1 MAIVESLHN
10 PGVGKKGH
18 KATLHERKYMMAKAS
33 AAKEATVLEKIR
45 QRMKVVRAESADG
58 GDDFNIP
65 EFIDAFPVLN
75 AYLCEDTQKGTSRKG
90 ATVTLWVDD
99 LGLHAVVNDRDAKVK
114 AFFVSH
120 AMNSLWGDLEAFLL
134 SDDPD
139 WRSEAGTK
147 SRGRRRP

>member
-1 MAIVESLHN
+1 MAMVESLHRSVKILL
-10 PGVGKKGH
+10 GVKH
-18 KATLHERKYMMAKAS
+18 PLYERKHTMAKATTP
-33 AAKEATVLEKIR
+33 KEATTLEKIR
-45 QRMKVVRAESADG
+45 RRMKEVRATAAEG

-90 ATVTLWVDD
+90 ATITLWVDD

-120 AMNSLWGDLEAFLL
+120 AMNSLWGDLESFLL
-134 SDDPD
+134 SDTPD

-147 SRGRRRP
+147 ARGRSR

>member
-1 MAIVESLHN
+1 MAIVVNLHRRVKLEL
-10 PGVGKKGH
+10 GVNYP
-18 KATLHERKYMMAKAS
+18 LDERKYMMAKTPTP
-33 AAKEATVLEKIR
+33 KEATVLEKIR
-45 QRMKVVRAESADG
+45 QRMKVVRAESAEG

-65 EFIDAFPVLN
+65 EFVEAFPVLN
-75 AYLCEDTQKGTSRKG
+75 AYLCEDTQKGTTRKG
-90 ATVTLWVDD
+90 ATITLWVDD

-120 AMNSLWGDLEAFLL
+120 AMNNLWGDLEAFLL

-147 SRGRRRP
+147 SRSRKRA